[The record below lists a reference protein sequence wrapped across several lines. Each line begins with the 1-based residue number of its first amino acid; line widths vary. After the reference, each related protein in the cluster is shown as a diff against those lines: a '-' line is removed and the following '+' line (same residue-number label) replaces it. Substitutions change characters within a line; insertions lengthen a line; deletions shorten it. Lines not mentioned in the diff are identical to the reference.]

1 MRITNRIMMN
11 NSMTNINNNK
21 IRYDNLNTQ
30 LETEQKIQR
39 PSEDPIVAVRAL
51 RLRTTYAQVCQYLER
66 NIPDADN
73 WLTNTDDALASIE
86 TTLGDITTYLNQ
98 AANGEL
104 EAKDRKTIA
113 ETLATYRNQ
122 LFATANADYA
132 GRTIFTG
139 YKTDTTL
146 TYTKDQN
153 DKVFDITQSFKF
165 DDIRTEK
172 KITNAVDISKISA
185 NTIGGLNVDDFGV
198 PQYKQ
203 AYVIRLGYDKLDDAA
218 GAPDIKIYGKNAA
231 GEVEVTDTLTAT
243 AKSVSDADAYAP
255 GDDDVFFIA
264 ETGEYI
270 LGKKAYAALEL
281 SEKFEM
287 TYTKKGFQKGDLNPI
302 HYFDCVDK
310 TDDANPVTYTV
321 KDQPIEYEV
330 SFSQN
335 MNINIQGKDVF
346 KHDMTRD
353 IDEILDT
360 VNNAINAQAKVD
372 KIEELYRNATDGSAE
387 KSKLQ
392 ELLNIANR
400 ELDYATEDMNN
411 MFSAGLTKYHDHQ
424 TTVSNARADVGAR
437 QLRLE
442 LTENRL
448 TSQKLTVKNM
458 KSANEQINTVDVTIE
473 LKEAMNVYDA
483 SLQTAVKVMQKRLID
498 YL

>member
-11 NSMTNINNNK
+11 NSMVNINNNK
-21 IRYDNLNTQ
+21 IRYDKLNTQ

-66 NIPDADN
+66 NIPDAN
-73 WLTNTDDALASIE
+73 SWMKNTDDALASIE
-86 TTLGDITTYLNQ
+86 TTLGDITTYLDQ
-98 AANGEL
+98 AANGYL
-104 EAKDRKTIA
+104 EDKDRQTIA
-113 ETLATYRNQ
+113 ETLASYRDQ

-146 TYTKDQN
+146 AYTKDQN
-153 DKVFDITQSFKF
+153 DKVFDITQSFTF

-172 KITNAVDISKISA
+172 KVINAIDISKISA
-185 NTIGGLNVDDFGV
+185 NTIGALDVNDIAV
-198 PQYKQ
+198 PDYKQ
-203 AYVIRLGYDKLDDAA
+203 AYVIRLGYDKLDEDA
-218 GAPDIKIYGKNAA
+218 GAPDINIYSKDAN
-231 GEVEVTDTLTAT
+231 GELEVTDTLTAVS
-243 AKSVSDADAYAP
+243 KSLSDADAYNP
-255 GDDDVFFIA
+255 GDDEVFFIA

-270 LGKKAYAALEL
+270 LGKNAYATLEK
-281 SEKFEM
+281 SEKFDM
-287 TYTKKGFQKGDLNPI
+287 TYTKKGFKNGDLNPI
-302 HYFDCVDK
+302 HYFDCVDR
-310 TDDANPVTYTV
+310 TDENNPVTYTA
-321 KDQPIEYEV
+321 KNQPIEYEV

-346 KHDMTRD
+346 QHDMTRD
-353 IDEILDT
+353 IDEIIDS

-372 KIEELYRNATDGSAE
+372 KIEALYNNATDGSAE
-387 KSKLQ
+387 KTKLE
-392 ELLNIANR
+392 ELLNMAQR

-411 MFSAGLTKYHDHQ
+411 MFSAGLTKYHAHQ
-424 TTVSNARADVGAR
+424 STVSNARADIGAR

-442 LTENRL
+442 LTESRL
-448 TSQKLTVKNM
+448 ESQKLTVKNM
-458 KSANEQINTVDVTIE
+458 KSANEEINTVDATIE

-483 SLQTAVKVMQKRLID
+483 SLQTAAKVMQKRLID